1 MGVLTVNDISSVSAI
16 ADSTLVCR
24 CTSVLLGKVGCT
36 HKIHI
41 QLYMIVNC
49 ETIYHV
55 FVHAVAKHII
65 HIIKYICI
73 VSQIAPSRLIV
84 CDMLVGSVER
94 MIDSNPLL
102 RFLQWIGVLRHV
114 IWRRQDSYSVEMQVC
129 SRST

>member
-1 MGVLTVNDISSVSAI
+1 M
-16 ADSTLVCR
+16 CR
-24 CTSVLLGKVGCT
+24 CTSVLLGKVHVGCT

-55 FVHAVAKHII
+55 VHVVELPSILYSI

-129 SRST
+129 SSQAMCKQCVSV